1 MEYLN
6 EVQRSLKD
14 HFNFNQRCAF
24 HEDITITSRRCDV
37 SPCFKYR
44 ARSNTFEGLGVN
56 QPNSFYR
63 LAMHAELGFLAP
75 LEHQIQFSNNGTV
88 VDYVNEGGQ
97 DNLFAVNRFSMDWM
111 VKRHVFVLLYQPL
124 ELNTAV
130 NARKTYVIEN
140 ETFPEGDPLLIK
152 YSFPFLEVR
161 TCTISPTTRA
171 WTLRSVA
178 RYKSEMLVLSSP
190 QAMVKNQVQPRRR
203 PGSLTQTKGSQDGG
217 EWFLVWH
224 RNGWQLCKHRLPQ
237 RRRR

>member
-1 MEYLN
+1 MKTL
-6 EVQRSLKD
+6 QSLLGVAT
-14 HFNFNQRCAF
+14 FLLA
-24 HEDITITSRRCDV
+24 
-37 SPCFKYR
+37 
-44 ARSNTFEGLGVN
+44 SNIGHAQTPLEGLGVN

-152 YSFPFLEVR
+152 YSFPFFRGSYMYNL
-161 TCTISPTTRA
+161 
-171 WTLRSVA
+171 
-178 RYKSEMLVLSSP
+178 
-190 QAMVKNQVQPRRR
+190 QR
-203 PGSLTQTKGSQDGG
+203 PERG
-217 EWFLVWH
+217 
-224 RNGWQLCKHRLPQ
+224 P
-237 RRRR
+237 

>member
-1 MEYLN
+1 MKTL
-6 EVQRSLKD
+6 QSLLGVAT
-14 HFNFNQRCAF
+14 FLLA
-24 HEDITITSRRCDV
+24 
-37 SPCFKYR
+37 
-44 ARSNTFEGLGVN
+44 SNIGHAQTPLEGLGVN

-152 YSFPFLEVR
+152 YSFPFFRGSYMYNLSNDPSVDLE
-161 TCTISPTTRA
+161 IGGS
-171 WTLRSVA
+171 LQI
-178 RYKSEMLVLSSP
+178 EMLVLSSP
-190 QAMVKNQVQPRRR
+190 QAMVKKSGPAETSA
-203 PGSLTQTKGSQDGG
+203 GSLTQTK
-217 EWFLVWH
+217 
-224 RNGWQLCKHRLPQ
+224 RLA
-237 RRRR
+237 RRRMVFGMASKWMAAMQTSTTSTATTIVMWLARSWTPHCVQV